1 MRGPPEY
8 HRTDDKFSARNRS
21 KSVPMAGTKH
31 GPRLTL
37 KPKARGNARCQVNWA
52 LESTAGFHVGS
63 WLPVAGEDKGR

>member
-1 MRGPPEY
+1 
-8 HRTDDKFSARNRS
+8 
-21 KSVPMAGTKH
+21 
-31 GPRLTL
+31 L